1 MALRNEPVAMPE
13 KRVTFKPSKNGTV
26 YVYYTLRAYRNK
38 DGKPTSDEVS
48 IGKKDSATGT
58 LIPNRRYYEI
68 FQGSEA
74 SAASRPPSP
83 KTVRSCGNVAALMR
97 ASENVGLTGILR
109 DCFPDRWDKL
119 LAAAFYIVCEGNV
132 MMYIEDWFDE
142 TEVRFTKRMDDVD
155 CSKLFASITDDDRN
169 LFFAQWVRYRN
180 EKEYIA
186 YDVSSISTH
195 SRNIDIAEFGYNRDE
210 ENLPQLNLG
219 MYYGVSSHV
228 PVYYDLYSGSI
239 PDKTYLE
246 FMMTTAR
253 DLGISDACYVMDRG
267 FVTEGNLLYM
277 HENGID
283 FISALPGNRLDAQ
296 ALIDGNKYNI
306 RKSANRISEYELYG
320 STQGTEL
327 DGVPV
332 QAHIYYDPEKQ
343 AYDEKELYARAEK
356 LQAELEK
363 MNNTKRLTR
372 KYTDYFVIDGK
383 QKDSFTF
390 EINGDKVDEKLGRA
404 GFFVLLSSKPG
415 LSSREVLKMYRTRD
429 IVEKNFD
436 QLKNHLDFKR
446 MRTHWAK
453 TTQGKMFVG
462 FLALILRSDML
473 RRAKGDTQTK
483 NLTFEKILMELRKIR
498 SVTLSDMSEVLTPL
512 TKLQRTILD
521 ALGVA
526 HDRLL
531 YMQ

>member
-1 MALRNEPVAMPE
+1 LALRNEPVAKPE
-13 KRVTFKPSKNGTV
+13 KRVTYKSSKNGTV
-26 YVYYTLRAYRNK
+26 YVYYTLRSYRNK

-48 IGKKDSATGT
+48 IGKKDSTTGD

-68 FQGSEA
+68 FQDSEA
-74 SAASRPPSP
+74 LASSQPLSP
-83 KTVRSCGNVAALMR
+83 KTVRSCGNVAALLK
-97 ASENVGLTGILR
+97 ASDNVGLTGILK
-109 DCFPDRWDKL
+109 DCFPDRWDRL
-119 LAAAFYIVCEGNV
+119 LAAAFYIVCQGNV

-142 TEVRFTKRMDDVD
+142 TEVSFTKRMDDVD
-155 CSKLFASITDDDRN
+155 CSKLFASITDEDRSV
-169 LFFAQWVRYRN
+169 FFTQWVKYRN

-195 SRNIDIAEFGYNRDE
+195 SRNIDIAEYGYNRDD

-239 PDKTYLE
+239 PDKAYLE
-246 FMMTTAR
+246 FMMTTAK
-253 DLGISDACYVMDRG
+253 DLGISEVCYVMDRG
-267 FVTEGNLLYM
+267 FVTGGNLVYM
-277 HENGID
+277 HDNGID

-296 ALIDGNKYNI
+296 ALIDGNKWNI

-320 STQGTEL
+320 VAQGIEL
-327 DGVPV
+327 DGVPM
-332 QAHIYYDPEKQ
+332 QAHIYYNPEKQ
-343 AYDEKELYARAEK
+343 AYDEKELYARVEK

-363 MNNTKRLTR
+363 MSNTKRLTR
-372 KYTDYFVIDGK
+372 KYTDYFVIDEK
-383 QKDSFTF
+383 QKDSFAF
-390 EINGDKVDEKLGRA
+390 EIDGGKVDEKLERA
-404 GFFVLLSSKPG
+404 GFFVLLSSKPE
-415 LSSREVLKMYRTRD
+415 LNSREVLKIYRTRD

-436 QLKNHLDFKR
+436 QFKNHLDFKR

-473 RRAKGDTQTK
+473 RRAKGDTQIK
-483 NLTFEKILMELRKIR
+483 NLTFDKILIELRKIR
-498 SVTLSDMSEVLTPL
+498 AVKLSDMSEVLTPL

-531 YMQ
+531 CRQ